1 MDVGLPMS
9 ICIIISNFYGLC
21 MVSWKKIHPI
31 FVLVRILVVLLWE
44 SVSAQKKSPRFHW
57 FNGLVL
63 LGNFTGKPLFIP
75 FFEWENNSGFRLR
88 LDFPNKTNPL
98 NGGIIIPQYDYTI
111 SLLIQKKIEVCTSWE
126 NPNDSWLSPGSIV
139 DDLYGC

>member
-1 MDVGLPMS
+1 MHGILEKNPSHIRPGSYPGRPTMG
-9 ICIIISNFYGLC
+9 IRLGP
-21 MVSWKKIHPI
+21 KKG
-31 FVLVRILVVLLWE
+31 
-44 SVSAQKKSPRFHW
+44 PRFHW

-111 SLLIQKKIEVCTSWE
+111 SLLIQKKIEVCTS
-126 NPNDSWLSPGSIV
+126 
-139 DDLYGC
+139 